1 MCMPSAPKAP
11 PPQPEQDEP
20 RYLLSRDQFDEL
32 AESTSGGDSLM
43 IRRPRRRGAGGSTG
57 GNRGVGSGLGLQGG
71 AAQGVM
77 Y

>member
-1 MCMPSAPKAP
+1 MCLPSAPKAP

-32 AESTSGGDSLM
+32 GDSVSGADSLM
-43 IRRPRRRGAGGSTG
+43 IRRRRGAGGSTG
-57 GNRGVGSGLGLQGG
+57 GNRGGGG
-71 AAQGVM
+71 AGLALNGGTSQGVM